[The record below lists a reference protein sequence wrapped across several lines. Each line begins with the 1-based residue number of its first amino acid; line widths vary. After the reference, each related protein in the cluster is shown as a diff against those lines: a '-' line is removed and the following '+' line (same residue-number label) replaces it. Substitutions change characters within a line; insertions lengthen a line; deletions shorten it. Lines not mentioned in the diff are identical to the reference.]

1 MLIRIADEVIF
12 RVLGEEAV
20 ILNLATS
27 RYFGLNSVGTRLWQL
42 IAAHGSEEKVI
53 EAFLAEYEVGERQLR
68 QDLAD
73 LIQQLTQ
80 KGLVQS
86 ETPKTSQA
94 V

>member
-1 MLIRIADEVIF
+1 MHLRTADEVIF
-12 RVLGEEAV
+12 RVLGDEAV

-27 RYFGLNSVGTRLWQL
+27 QYFGLNSVGTRLWQL
-42 IAAHGSEEKVI
+42 IAEHGSVEKVL
-53 EAFLAEYEVGERQLR
+53 EASLAEYEVEEKQLR

>member
-1 MLIRIADEVIF
+1 MLIRIADEVMF
-12 RVLGEEAV
+12 RVLGDEAV
-20 ILNLATS
+20 ILNLATNQ
-27 RYFGLNSVGTRLWQL
+27 YFGLNSVGTRLWQL
-42 IAAHGSEEKVI
+42 IAEHGSEEKVI
-53 EAFLAEYEVGERQLR
+53 EAFLAEYEVEERQLR

-73 LIQQLTQ
+73 LIQQLMQ

>member
-12 RVLGEEAV
+12 RVFGDEAV

-27 RYFGLNSVGTRLWQL
+27 KYFGLNSVGTRLWQL
-42 IAAHGSEEKVI
+42 IAEHGSVEQVI
-53 EAFLAEYEVGERQLR
+53 EASLDEYEVEEKQLR
-68 QDLAD
+68 QDLTD
-73 LIQQLTQ
+73 LIQQLMQ

-86 ETPKTSQA
+86 EAQEASQA

>member
-1 MLIRIADEVIF
+1 MHRRVADEVIF
-12 RVLGEEAV
+12 RVLGDEAV

-42 IAAHGSEEKVI
+42 MAEHGSEEKVI
-53 EAFLAEYEVGERQLR
+53 QAFLAEYEVEEKQLR
-68 QDLAD
+68 HDLAD

-86 ETPKTSQA
+86 ETPQTS
-94 V
+94 

>member
-1 MLIRIADEVIF
+1 MLIRMADEVIF
-12 RVLGEEAV
+12 RVLGDEAV

-42 IAAHGSEEKVI
+42 IAEHGSEEKVI
-53 EAFLAEYEVGERQLR
+53 QAFLAEYEVEEKQLR
-68 QDLAD
+68 QDLDD
-73 LIQQLTQ
+73 LIQQLRQ

-86 ETPKTSQA
+86 DTQETSQA

>member
-12 RVLGEEAV
+12 RVLGDEAV

-42 IAAHGSEEKVI
+42 IAEHESEEKVI
-53 EAFLAEYEVGERQLR
+53 EAFLAEYEVEETQLR
-68 QDLAD
+68 QDMDD
-73 LIQQLTQ
+73 LIQQLMQ
-80 KGLVQS
+80 KGLVRNDTQ
-86 ETPKTSQA
+86 ETSQA

>member
-1 MLIRIADEVIF
+1 MHLRIADEVIF
-12 RVLGEEAV
+12 RVLSDEAV

-42 IAAHGSEEKVI
+42 IAEHGSEEQVI
-53 EAFLAEYEVGERQLR
+53 EAFLAEYEVDERRLR

-86 ETPKTSQA
+86 ETSKTS
-94 V
+94 